1 MTDIFAILIF
11 AIVVIVVWVVAFYN
25 RLVASREKVRE
36 GWSSM
41 DIQLKRRSNVVENLL
56 NTVKG
61 YVKHEKDALEAVTEM
76 RTRTISAAAAG
87 AAERETAEGEL
98 STALIR
104 LFAVAESYPELKA
117 DGTFIELQ
125 RTLATLE
132 AEIQTARRHYNGCVR
147 RLNTKIASVP
157 GNIVAR
163 RFGFE
168 LAAYYE
174 VEHAADRTRPEV
186 SFLKNLMTIAHRR
199 RD

>member
-1 MTDIFAILIF
+1 VTDIFAILIF
-11 AIVVIVVWVVAFYN
+11 AIVVIVVWVVASYN

-41 DIQLKRRSNVVENLL
+41 DIQLKRRSNVVENLV

-76 RTRTISAAAAG
+76 RTRTISAADAG

-147 RLNTKIASVP
+147 
-157 GNIVAR
+157 
-163 RFGFE
+163 
-168 LAAYYE
+168 
-174 VEHAADRTRPEV
+174 
-186 SFLKNLMTIAHRR
+186 
-199 RD
+199 